1 MSAVIKIPKLVYFST
16 AVLIGLAAAAIVI
29 QDKEEDNTLP
39 VIDVGSES
47 ITVSAS
53 ASEEDLLAGVTASD
67 DVDGDL
73 SQAVVVESISDFL
86 TDGSRIVTYAVADNS
101 DNVAKAEKTVFYSDY
116 KPPEFQL
123 KSDMT
128 YYSSNTTLNLAE
140 KITASDIFDG
150 DLTPLIKLTDDNIVV
165 GQGGTYYAEV
175 SVYNSAGDCSK
186 LKLPVFIES
195 FTSNPSSPAI
205 DLTDY
210 LIYMDAG
217 SSKPDWKQYI
227 SAVRPHS
234 NAAETLSADSY
245 ESELIIDDSNVS
257 LNEPGC
263 YYVTFEYIG
272 DNYLTAITR
281 LVVVVR

>member
-116 KPPEFQL
+116 KSPEFQL

-165 GQGGTYYAEV
+165 GQGGTYYAVV

>member
-1 MSAVIKIPKLVYFST
+1 MSAVIKIPKLIYFST

>member
-29 QDKEEDNTLP
+29 QDKEEDNTPP

-217 SSKPDWKQYI
+217 SSKPDWKQYL

>member
-217 SSKPDWKQYI
+217 SSMPDWKQYI

>member
-217 SSKPDWKQYI
+217 SSMPDWKQYI

-234 NAAETLSADSY
+234 NAAETLSTDSY

>member
-53 ASEEDLLAGVTASD
+53 APEEDLLAGVTASD

-217 SSKPDWKQYI
+217 SSMPDWKQYI

>member
-210 LIYMDAG
+210 LIYMEAG